1 MTDDELNELRQF
13 HAEVEEYVRNNPI
26 DPKREAAEDAESLKL
41 QAQFPGEFVAYL
53 DTWDGQTLTRK
64 VIAHARRHREIGPA
78 LEQLSEAEREVVSVV
93 YIDPPNVA
101 LCTRVQTG
109 EIRARQD
116 APRG

>member
-13 HAEVEEYVRNNPI
+13 HAEVEEYERAHPA

-41 QAQFPGEFVAYL
+41 QAQFPGEYVAYL
-53 DTWDGQTLTRK
+53 DTWDGETLTRT
-64 VIAHARRHREIGPA
+64 VLAHARRNVDLEPA
-78 LEQLSEAEREVVSVV
+78 LDRLSEAERERVSVV
-93 YIDPPNVA
+93 YIDSPNIA

-116 APRG
+116 TPRG